1 MLSEDQIRV
10 LLEDAHFN
18 TEDANSVD
26 FISALE
32 PVIIQ
37 IDPSDEKIHS
47 IRLKVTSL
55 ATKHRMKND
64 LTKKEQNAEAM
75 PLMVLLTDKRRV
87 TVKMYQSGHLL
98 KTATL
103 NDDESYRWL
112 SKTSL
117 VTITNPI
124 KKLLDHLPI

>member
-1 MLSEDQIRV
+1 M